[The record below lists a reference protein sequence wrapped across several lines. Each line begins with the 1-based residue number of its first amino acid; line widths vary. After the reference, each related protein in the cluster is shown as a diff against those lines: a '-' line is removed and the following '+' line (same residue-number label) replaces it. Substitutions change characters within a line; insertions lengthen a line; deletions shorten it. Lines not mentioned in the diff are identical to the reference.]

1 MEYLEEAAHKLFE
14 KLERDLQKA
23 AVMEGENLESFEDA
37 AFDLFFET
45 QEELINLISE
55 NLSEFIDS
63 RKDLSSV
70 PPILKC
76 KNIEE
81 LNVIISQNLEV
92 YPFIIQFTESESMDT
107 FNWQPLYVALRDYF
121 DEDVI
126 AAISSQYEFDLAKEA
141 FLGILDIS
149 TNFRANAEYEDF
161 SFNVDAL
168 RQCRFANPDD
178 EIALESLFQELT
190 PPVSAPMIPTEKVY
204 VGSTGGLEPRFIEWL
219 ERHYKAGTLFDDEDL
234 DFDAPEPEKD
244 PDWENLLASWL
255 ETDSWQETSFE
266 HYLWIPIDFRAPIDY
281 EYGEVPIFFEIHQ
294 LSQIMREP
302 NNSRI
307 SHLPESLEHYKIV
320 MYRTGERH
328 EYNGE
333 MDRSLLALQVLL
345 FHESSNVP
353 IDKIEAEVDWIRLKE
368 KAYPLLG
375 LSRDELEEISQT
387 YLRAQ

>member
-1 MEYLEEAAHKLFE
+1 MNHIQEEILALFDRLEVNLG
-14 KLERDLQKA
+14 KA
-23 AVMEGENLESFEDA
+23 AVMEGDDLEYFEDA
-37 AFDLFFET
+37 ASDLFFEAKL
-45 QEELINLISE
+45 EFVNLILEALPGLIESKVGL
-55 NLSEFIDS
+55 NSLPPLAIC
-63 RKDLSSV
+63 SS
-70 PPILKC
+70 
-76 KNIEE
+76 IEE
-81 LNVIISQNLEV
+81 LNTLISQNHTTLSNVIE
-92 YPFIIQFTESESMDT
+92 FTEAQSIDD
-107 FNWQPLYVALRDYF
+107 FNWQPIYDALRDYF
-121 DEDVI
+121 NEDVI
-126 AAISSQYEFDLAKEA
+126 DQISSRYEFDLAKISY
-141 FLGILDIS
+141 LKILEIS
-149 TNFRANAEYEDF
+149 PNFRANFEYEDF
-161 SFNVDAL
+161 SVNVDAL
-168 RQCRFANPDD
+168 MQSSFANSEDVS
-178 EIALESLFQELT
+178 ALEELFQELT
-190 PPVSAPMIPTEKVY
+190 PPAPVKMSPTEKSY
-204 VGSTGGLEPRFIEWL
+204 LGSTGGLEPRFIEWL

-294 LSQIMREP
+294 LSQIIREP

-328 EYNGE
+328 EYNAE

-375 LSRDELEEISQT
+375 LTRDELEEISQT